1 MQNLRKLVKQMER
14 AEDSKR
20 AVIIAMDD
28 LFFASK
34 IRATAEAVG
43 IATRL
48 AKDKASII
56 EAAHEV
62 GPALIIVD
70 LHARKFD
77 PLALGYELKH
87 DESLRDIELVG
98 FFSHVQ
104 TELYQEAQKAG
115 FDHVLTRSAFTKRV
129 AEILQAHS

>member
-1 MQNLRKLVKQMER
+1 MER
-14 AEDSKR
+14 AEVSRR

-34 IRATAEAVG
+34 IRATAEAFG
-43 IATRL
+43 IVTHL

-56 EAAHEV
+56 KTAREV

-70 LHARKFD
+70 LHALKFD
-77 PLALGYELKH
+77 PLALSYELKQ
-87 DESLRDIELVG
+87 DERLRDIELVG

-104 TELYQEAQKAG
+104 AGLHQEAQRAG

-129 AEILQAHS
+129 AEILQAYS